1 MEQLNSKI
9 FVWLS
14 TRLSCLKIA
23 HFIKQIGIILR
34 QKVNFNTLNYGIAG
48 NYDNLPARL
57 GLALQVK

>member
-1 MEQLNSKI
+1 MTVPQFSTVFLVLK
-9 FVWLS
+9 LS
-14 TRLSCLKIA
+14 LAIVV
-23 HFIKQIGIILR
+23 IQR